1 MLTVVKVTDTKKAP
15 CGAFLFSGLANLF
28 SAWDAETLVEAVNT
42 ATGSN
47 VTLFTS
53 VERVA
58 FAANVQVQIV
68 TRSRADFDRITART
82 VCSNYVI
89 FRVDIF
95 FHGKPQV

>member
-1 MLTVVKVTDTKKAP
+1 MLR
-15 CGAFLFSGLANLF
+15 NLF
-28 SAWDAETLVEAVNT
+28 FRAWYAETLVEAVNA

-47 VTLFTS
+47 ITLFTS

-58 FAANVQVQIV
+58 FTTNVQVQIV
-68 TRSRADFDRITART
+68 TRGGADFDRVTARA
-82 VCSNYVI
+82 VCSNEIV